1 LLEKNVLQFVGSF
14 DQGGSEFQAVQLI
27 RLLHLEG
34 SHRVFVACLS
44 GAGVLRQEIDK
55 LDVADVIEFP
65 LRSFYDANMLR
76 QVLRCVRYIQNH
88 KISILQT
95 HDFYT
100 NVFGM
105 AAGSLSG
112 VPVRIAAKRETGMRS
127 KAQFFVE
134 KRAFNLSH
142 NIVVNADAVKE
153 YLVASGVSSRKITT
167 IYNGLDLT
175 RLDAPNND
183 RRATLDLFQ
192 LPHSDSIRY
201 VTILANLRSPVK
213 NHRMFLRAAQQVAAS
228 VPDVHFV
235 IAGEGQLATEIQ
247 ALAHKMGLGGRVTFT
262 GRCTSVAELL
272 WISDVCVLSS
282 ESEGFSNAILEY
294 MAASKPVVATAVGG
308 AKEAVVQGETGYL
321 VASNDDPHLAARLIE
336 LLEDPK
342 KASEMGKRGQEI
354 AEEKF
359 SLEAQL
365 ENTLSLYRRLSAR

>member
-1 LLEKNVLQFVGSF
+1 MLHFVGSF

-44 GAGVLRQEIDK
+44 GAGVLRREIEN
-55 LDVADVIEFP
+55 LGEVDVVEFP

-76 QVLRCVRYIQNH
+76 QVLRCRRYIRKHN
-88 KISILQT
+88 ISILQT

-127 KAQFFVE
+127 KAQLFVE
-134 KRAFNLSH
+134 KRAFDLSH
-142 NIVVNADAVKE
+142 HIVVNADAVKE
-153 YLVASGVSSRKITT
+153 YLIGLGVSSKKITT

-175 RLDAPNND
+175 RLEPKHPN
-183 RRATLDLFQ
+183 RRGILDLFQ
-192 LPHSDSIRY
+192 LPESETIQY
-201 VTILANLRSPVK
+201 VTILANLRSEVK
-213 NHRMFLRAAQQVAAS
+213 NHRMFLRAAQQVARTI
-228 VPDVHFV
+228 PDAHFI
-235 IAGEGQLATEIQ
+235 IAGEGQLATEIE
-247 ALAHKMGLGGRVTFT
+247 AIANEMGLGKRVSFI
-262 GRCTSVAELL
+262 GPCTKVAELL

-282 ESEGFSNAILEY
+282 ESEGFSNSILEY

-308 AKEAVVQGETGYL
+308 AKEAIVEGHTGYL
-321 VASNDDPHLAARLIE
+321 VPSNDDTQLAEHLIE
-336 LLEDPK
+336 LLRDRE
-342 KASEMGKRGQEI
+342 KAKEMGKRGRKI
-354 AEEKF
+354 AEKKF

-365 ENTLSLYRRLSAR
+365 ENTLKLYGQLSA